1 MTKRFCQKHSEVILF
16 KNCWLRDKSSNSM
29 SEDPPSV
36 FNDSSRA
43 VIVNID
49 TVAEFKMREKA
60 FFLSS
65 YVGLLL
71 LNYFSWVADKF
82 LAILLLQNAFISRN
96 WLQNYEACLLK
107 FGVLYSLQCIQNT
120 VIIEHLLINFKE
132 ITTSDSKIY
141 FSITFPI

>member
-1 MTKRFCQKHSEVILF
+1 
-16 KNCWLRDKSSNSM
+16 M